1 MIWGK
6 ETNKKEKTKG
16 NKLMEKEKR
25 NDTKGN
31 KSTKKRKYHETGQDS
46 GILGKNKRQEFKEM

>member
-16 NKLMEKEKR
+16 NKLMEKKKKR

-46 GILGKNKRQEFKEM
+46 GILGKKEFKEM